1 MFLNEFA
8 DGLTPHDMSGT
19 AEFAS
24 LLESAAD
31 LGIPHDP
38 SVQYRS
44 RHTVLRGMRF
54 HFTEWGDPDAPP
66 VLLLH
71 GGNQSC
77 HSWDLVSLHLSDRYH
92 VYALDQR
99 GHGDTEWSRDLDY
112 SMEAMAADALAFLE
126 DQELED
132 PVIFGHSMGGRVTL
146 NVLLE
151 VPDAARAAVLVDVG
165 PELSPEGVK
174 VVGDFVAHNIEFDD
188 LDVFLDNVERYDPF
202 RTREH
207 IARTVKYNL
216 LRRVDGKYVSKVDH
230 RRIPGSFRNLDARRR
245 DRGSV
250 SRPARAGRRVA
261 GAARRRR
268 RALRPGAP
276 ERADGDGAERRTQRP
291 RRQHARF
298 PRGDHAI
305 PGVPRLTAAQV
316 ATLVDE
322 PGSRRCAERRVS
334 GRTLRPVQSRPCRA
348 PHARVG
354 ARRRR

>member
-8 DGLTPHDMSGT
+8 DGLAPHDMSGT
-19 AEFAS
+19 TEFAS
-24 LLESAAD
+24 LLQSAAD

-38 SVQYRS
+38 TVQYRS

-54 HFTEWGDPDAPP
+54 HFTEWGDPDTPP

-112 SMEAMAADALAFLE
+112 SMEAMAADVLAFLA

-132 PVIFGHSMGGRVTL
+132 PIIFGHSMGGRVTL
-146 NVLLE
+146 DTLLDA
-151 VPDAARAAVLVDVG
+151 PDAARAVILVDVG
-165 PELSPEGVK
+165 PELSPVGVK

-188 LDVFLDNVERYDPF
+188 LDVFLDTVERYDPF

-230 RRIPGSFRNLDARRR
+230 RRIPGRLRNLELADVAEVSCPILLVRGGESQVLLADA
-245 DRGSV
+245 
-250 SRPARAGRRVA
+250 
-261 GAARRRR
+261 
-268 RALRPGAP
+268 
-276 ERADGDGAERRTQRP
+276 AERFV
-291 RRQHARF
+291 HAL
-298 PRGDHAI
+298 PHGLMVTVPHVGHNI
-305 PGVPRLTAAQV
+305 HGGNTPGFLEAVNTFLAS
-316 ATLVDE
+316 LD
-322 PGSRRCAERRVS
+322 
-334 GRTLRPVQSRPCRA
+334 
-348 PHARVG
+348 
-354 ARRRR
+354 

>member
-8 DGLTPHDMSGT
+8 DGLAPYDMSGT
-19 AEFAS
+19 EEFAS
-24 LLESAAD
+24 LLQSAAD

-38 SVQYRS
+38 TVQYRS

-54 HFTEWGDPDAPP
+54 HFTEWGDPEAPP

-99 GHGDTEWSRDLDY
+99 GHGDTEWSRDVDY
-112 SMEAMAADALAFLE
+112 SMEAMVADVLAFLA
-126 DQELED
+126 DQSVES

-146 NVLLE
+146 DTLLDA
-151 VPDAARAAVLVDVG
+151 PDLARAAVLVDVG
-165 PELSPEGVK
+165 PELSPVGVK

-216 LRRVDGKYVSKVDH
+216 LLRVDGKYVSKVDH
-230 RRIPGSFRNLDARRR
+230 RRMAGRLRNLELADMKNVLCPVLLVRGGESQVLLADA
-245 DRGSV
+245 
-250 SRPARAGRRVA
+250 
-261 GAARRRR
+261 AARFVQ
-268 RALRPGAP
+268 ALPHGRMVTVPHVGHNVHGGNTPGFLEAVNP
-276 ERADGDGAERRTQRP
+276 FLALLG
-291 RRQHARF
+291 
-298 PRGDHAI
+298 
-305 PGVPRLTAAQV
+305 
-316 ATLVDE
+316 
-322 PGSRRCAERRVS
+322 
-334 GRTLRPVQSRPCRA
+334 
-348 PHARVG
+348 
-354 ARRRR
+354 